1 LLKSLVTASVALA
14 FAASAP
20 ALAKDESTQD
30 QDGHEQASNDGEAK
44 PEGKKVCRMQT
55 DTGSVMPKRVCRIV
69 TKASSKEEERQ
80 REEALRS
87 RPGDGRIG
95 G

>member
-14 FAASAP
+14 FATSVPAFSKDDDQQPGDEQSATEGD
-20 ALAKDESTQD
+20 KQ
-30 QDGHEQASNDGEAK
+30 

-69 TKASSKEEERQ
+69 TKASTKEEERQ